1 MQALLQQLLDQLN
14 AASSP
19 HKAHQQGHTSSA
31 ASPTPAAGEW
41 QCSTAAVAAV
51 LSEVLFGS
59 SGAWDPP
66 LAAANLAGSGSAG
79 KGSQGAA
86 AAAAA
91 AAAVFGSAAGQRAVP
106 QSGGRVQDG
115 QWQQQQ
121 QLGVV
126 DAGCEEVLLQAVSA
140 VVKPKLWGLPTAQL
154 NGAVGASGA
163 TADSARVDKLPAQVR
178 GTVRLCGGGSAVMY

>member
-19 HKAHQQGHTSSA
+19 HKAHQQGDTSSA
-31 ASPTPAAGEW
+31 ARPTPAAGEW

-51 LSEVLFGS
+51 LSEVLFGF

-91 AAAVFGSAAGQRAVP
+91 AAAVYGSAAGQGAVP

-126 DAGCEEVLLQAVSA
+126 DAGYEEVLLQAVSA